1 MIPRVAF
8 RELRSVWFQVTGTL
22 CNLAC
27 RHCFNASGPRD
38 PWLAS
43 LPADVVLR
51 SIAEAEALGVRELYF
66 TGGEPFL
73 HPEILPLLEA
83 ALAVAP
89 TTVLT
94 NGTLIDAGLADAL
107 AALAARSPYSLEVR
121 VSLDAATA
129 EDNDAVRGRGT
140 FARAMAA
147 IVRLSARGLPPIVTS
162 VVELGG
168 PISVVEW
175 GDPPQTPPAGQTPLA
190 SETRPAGQ
198 TPPAGSLWSGRA
210 RYDELRETLIAA
222 GVDKPRLKLL
232 PVLPLGRCAGRAGE
246 RRLTPEDLE
255 GFDTA
260 RLQCTETRVVA
271 AGGIYVCPILAG
283 LPGALVAGETL
294 AETLTPIALDH
305 AACVTC
311 HETGVTCRN

>member
-1 MIPRVAF
+1 MAPRVAF

-94 NGTLIDAGLADAL
+94 NGTLIDDGLADAL

-129 EDNDAVRGRGT
+129 EANDAVRGRGS

-162 VVELGG
+162 VIELGG
-168 PISVVEW
+168 
-175 GDPPQTPPAGQTPLA
+175 PPQTPPRMQK
-190 SETRPAGQ
+190 RPAD
-198 TPPAGSLWSGRA
+198 RA
-210 RYDELRETLIAA
+210 RAAGGPWSERAVYEELRGVLVAA

-232 PVLPLGRCAGRAGE
+232 PVLPLGRCGGRAGG

-255 GFDTA
+255 GFDTS

-283 LPGALVAGETL
+283 LPVALVAGDTL
-294 AETLTPIALDH
+294 AETLTPVTLDH

-311 HETGVTCRN
+311 HETGVTCTN

>member
-1 MIPRVAF
+1 MRTGEAVSTVMVPRVAF
-8 RELRSVWFQVTGTL
+8 GELRSVWFQITGTL

-43 LPADVVLR
+43 LPAEVVLR
-51 SIAEAEALGVRELYF
+51 SIVEAEALGVRELYF

-83 ALAVAP
+83 ALAVAS

-94 NGTLIDAGLADAL
+94 NGTLIDDGLADTL

-129 EDNDAVRGRGT
+129 EANDAVRGRGT
-140 FARAMAA
+140 FARALAA
-147 IVRLSARGLPPIVTS
+147 IVRLSTRGLPPIVTAT
-162 VVELGG
+162 E
-168 PISVVEW
+168 IAA
-175 GDPPQTPPAGQTPLA
+175 PQD
-190 SETRPAGQ
+190 
-198 TPPAGSLWSGRA
+198 GRA
-210 RYDELRETLIAA
+210 LYENLREVLVAA

-232 PVLPLGRCAGRAGE
+232 PVLPLGRCGERAGE
-246 RRLTPEDLE
+246 RRLTSEDLE

-283 LPGALVAGETL
+283 LPGALVSGETL
-294 AETLTPIALDH
+294 AETLTPIVLGH

-311 HETGVTCRN
+311 HETGITCKN

>member
-1 MIPRVAF
+1 MIPRAAF

-94 NGTLIDAGLADAL
+94 NGTLIDDRLADAL

-129 EDNDAVRGRGT
+129 EANDAVRGRGT

-147 IVRLSARGLPPIVTS
+147 IVRLSARGLPPIVTAT
-162 VVELGG
+162 EIAAPRDGHNLY
-168 PISVVEW
+168 E
-175 GDPPQTPPAGQTPLA
+175 D
-190 SETRPAGQ
+190 
-198 TPPAGSLWSGRA
+198 
-210 RYDELRETLIAA
+210 LRGVLVAA

-232 PVLPLGRCAGRAGE
+232 PVLPLGRCGGRAGE

-294 AETLTPIALDH
+294 AETLMPIALDH

-311 HETGVTCRN
+311 HETGLTCGN

>member
-1 MIPRVAF
+1 VRIERGGETVSTAMIPRASF
-8 RELRSVWFQVTGTL
+8 RELRSVWFQITGTL

-27 RHCFNASGPRD
+27 RHCFNTSGPRD

-43 LPADVVLR
+43 LPVDVVLR

-73 HPEILPLLEA
+73 HREILPLLEA

-94 NGTLIDAGLADAL
+94 NGTLIDDGLADAL

-121 VSLDAATA
+121 VSLDGATA
-129 EDNDAVRGRGT
+129 EANDAVRGRGT
-140 FARAMAA
+140 FARALAA
-147 IVRLSARGLPPIVTS
+147 IVRLSTRGLPPIVTS
-162 VVELGG
+162 VVQL
-168 PISVVEW
+168 
-175 GDPPQTPPAGQTPLA
+175 GDPMRERAAGGSA
-190 SETRPAGQ
+190 SV
-198 TPPAGSLWSGRA
+198 
-210 RYDELRETLIAA
+210 RYGELREMLVAA
-222 GVDKPRLKLL
+222 GVDKPRVKLL
-232 PVLPLGRCAGRAGE
+232 PVLPLGRCGE
-246 RRLTPEDLE
+246 RASARTLTPEDLE

-260 RLQCTETRVVA
+260 RLQCTETRVIA

-283 LPGALVAGETL
+283 LPGARVAGETL
-294 AETLTPIALDH
+294 AETLTPITLAH

-311 HETGVTCRN
+311 HETGITSTN